1 MTPRARLTAQWTAGK
16 GLTHGGYDAKGNRL
30 SVHYPRGTVSYGYDL
45 LDRLTGMSD
54 RVGNTSFSYA
64 NFGAFEGALAS
75 EAGPWATVSYGYSGP
90 NLSSIGIGSWVES
103 ISRTP
108 R

>member
-1 MTPRARLTAQWTAGK
+1 MGMI
-16 GLTHGGYDAKGNRL
+16 
-30 SVHYPRGTVSYGYDL
+30 V

-75 EAGPWATVSYGYSGP
+75 EAGPWATRLSYRY
-90 NLSSIGIGSWVES
+90 IGAEPQFDWHGFVGGEHWGET
-103 ISRTP
+103 R